1 LIGAAGGALQAASRN
16 LLVRLADESR
26 ITAGFGLYALTGK
39 VTAFL
44 APAAVALVTGLS
56 DSQRIGISPVVA
68 LFVLGLVLL
77 MFVQD
82 GEGN

>member
-1 LIGAAGGALQAASRN
+1 
-16 LLVRLADESR
+16 
-26 ITAGFGLYALTGK
+26 
-39 VTAFL
+39 L